1 VTVRRLPIVVVLVVL
16 LVVSYLVEPRLG
28 PGGVGGDVG
37 AAAALGPLAT
47 TDDAGTSTWFCA
59 GGSARRDGPARHV
72 VTVANPTERPAAG
85 SMRVFVEGGATAE
98 VPISVKA
105 HDQVRVALADVVDG
119 DWAAALVEVDAGGV
133 VVTHEVTG
141 PGGWDADR
149 CSSQASPSWY
159 LPWGQTAPQEQA
171 TMRLALFN
179 PFPVEAVVDIT
190 FDTDDGFRAPE
201 AVQGFLVPA
210 RRLVTVD
217 VTEVVPVRHR
227 VSTSIVAR
235 SGRLVVDRIQALT
248 GADGTLTLDVTPAA
262 PSPAGA
268 WFFADGRVDA
278 TTFERIAVYNP
289 GDTPA
294 LVEVAVERP
303 RVAQQLAIEPF
314 EVQVAPQS
322 YAEVVLNDEGRIPQ
336 PLRHSTVVRSLN
348 GVPVVAERV
357 QLTGSVIASA
367 ARPDDGSTP
376 SGGATPGGGATP
388 APTGPGGQAVAPLP
402 PLPSGLTA
410 TLGSPVAAA
419 EWVVPMAGRSDTAG
433 TKVVVV
439 NALADRPVRYTLT
452 AWSRSAQVTA
462 SAPAVLEGR
471 QQTELPIG
479 LPAGA
484 EPWLVLVQAT
494 GPVVVDLV
502 QTFVPV
508 PDTGVLPGVPR
519 PGGVAVPGPFGEVT
533 PPSTTVPAAAVTTTR
548 PSTTLPSTTV
558 APTTTAGPTVTSTVA
573 LATTTVPSSPGAA
586 VTTTI
591 PSAPPGPTTTAAA
604 GG

>member
-1 VTVRRLPIVVVLVVL
+1 MTVRRLPIVVVLVVL
-16 LVVSYLVEPRLG
+16 LVAAYLVEPRLG
-28 PGGVGGDVG
+28 SGGVGGD
-37 AAAALGPLAT
+37 AATAAALGPLAT

-72 VTVANPTERPAAG
+72 VTVANPTERPATG

-119 DWAAALVEVDAGGV
+119 DWASALVEVDAGGV

-141 PGGWDADR
+141 PGGWDTDR
-149 CSSQASPSWY
+149 CSSQASPTWY

-289 GDTPA
+289 GDTAA

-348 GVPVVAERV
+348 GVPIVAERV

-367 ARPDDGSTP
+367 ARPDDGSAP
-376 SGGATPGGGATP
+376 SKEAAPAATGS
-388 APTGPGGQAVAPLP
+388 GGQAAAALP

-419 EWVVPMAGRSDTAG
+419 EWVVPMAGRADTVG

-452 AWSRSAQVTA
+452 AWSRSAQVTT

-484 EPWLVLVQAT
+484 EPWLVLIQAT

-502 QTFVPV
+502 QSFIPV
-508 PDTGVLPGVPR
+508 PDTGVVPGVPR
-519 PGGVAVPGPFGEVT
+519 PGGVVVPGPFGEVT

-548 PSTTLPSTTV
+548 PSTTVPSTTV
-558 APTTTAGPTVTSTVA
+558 APTTTAAATVTSTVA
-573 LATTTVPSSPGAA
+573 LATTTVTSSPGAA

-591 PSAPPGPTTTAAA
+591 SAPPGPTTTAAA